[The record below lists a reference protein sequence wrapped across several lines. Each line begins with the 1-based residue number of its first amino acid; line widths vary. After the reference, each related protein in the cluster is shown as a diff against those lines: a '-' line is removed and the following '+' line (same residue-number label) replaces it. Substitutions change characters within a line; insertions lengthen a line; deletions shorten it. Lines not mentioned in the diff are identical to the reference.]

1 MTSDLNMFHGRMS
14 DFVSFPLILFILV
27 IKLRSFGFESQ
38 RNTLIFVIKIYMMLD
53 LNMPHEKMS
62 DFVSFLLFR
71 FTLVLKLK
79 NFDFKVIEIL

>member
-1 MTSDLNMFHGRMS
+1 
-14 DFVSFPLILFILV
+14 
-27 IKLRSFGFESQ
+27 
-38 RNTLIFVIKIYMMLD
+38 MLD
-53 LNMPHEKMS
+53 LNMSHEKIS